1 MSQKIDDLDKAA
13 RGEKPERVPV
23 VLWNKGPINAEYGGV
38 TVDQYYSSLEVA
50 LRAQIAFQEEYP
62 SAILIPGL
70 LPDLGPVVEASA
82 FGCSVIQPQGQSP
95 FAMPCM
101 SIKDASGLRPPDPNK
116 DGLMPKMLEGWRY
129 LWETVPKKYV
139 DEYGY
144 LDGCASTFGPMETA
158 AQVLGYDQ
166 FFIALY
172 DHPKLVHQLL
182 DVITDG
188 MIAYVNAQAKING
201 PIKRVTVT
209 DHVAGQISAEHFRE
223 YGLPYLQRLFQ
234 AFPDAITIYHNE
246 ADIKRVLPFLPELD
260 FTVYHMGL
268 EVGGDYAEGVA
279 LARRTLG
286 NRCLMG
292 NVHSQEHLLW
302 GTRELVYQE
311 SLRQLDAGAKDGA
324 MWLSVRGGFAPGTPR
339 ANIHAM
345 IQAAEDWSG

>member
-1 MSQKIDDLDKAA
+1 
-13 RGEKPERVPV
+13 
-23 VLWNKGPINAEYGGV
+23 
-38 TVDQYYSSLEVA
+38 
-50 LRAQIAFQEEYP
+50 
-62 SAILIPGL
+62 
-70 LPDLGPVVEASA
+70 
-82 FGCSVIQPQGQSP
+82 
-95 FAMPCM
+95 
-101 SIKDASGLRPPDPNK
+101 
-116 DGLMPKMLEGWRY
+116 
-129 LWETVPKKYV
+129 
-139 DEYGY
+139 
-144 LDGCASTFGPMETA
+144 META

-246 ADIKRVLPFLPELD
+246 ADIKHVLPFLPELD

-292 NVHSQEHLLW
+292 NVHESRAPSLGHSGAGLPRKPPAARCWRQRW
-302 GTRELVYQE
+302 GHVAFSPGRLCPRNAEGQYPRDDPGSGGLVRIKIE
-311 SLRQLDAGAKDGA
+311 GKSRDHP
-324 MWLSVRGGFAPGTPR
+324 SVLHG
-339 ANIHAM
+339 M
-345 IQAAEDWSG
+345 S